1 MTDLIYVQNL
11 LEICTNCAQNMT
23 KTYDLVICANVIN
36 VSFSSLNPIIQV
48 VDKKNVFIH
57 NFINQLW
64 EINIFLK

>member
-48 VDKKNVFIH
+48 VDKKMYSFTILLTNCG
-57 NFINQLW
+57 
-64 EINIFLK
+64 K